1 MGLAVDMRFRWRQG
15 FAFNHRRDCSQRVLF
30 IDQEAPCL
38 AGVLSDGAEIL
49 TGYSNFHMTINI
61 LPVRSAW
68 H

>member
-1 MGLAVDMRFRWRQG
+1 MGLAMDMHFRWRQG
-15 FAFNHRRDCSQRVLF
+15 VAFNHRRDCSQRVLF

-49 TGYSNFHMTINI
+49 TGNCNFHMTISI
-61 LPVRSAW
+61 LPTRSVR